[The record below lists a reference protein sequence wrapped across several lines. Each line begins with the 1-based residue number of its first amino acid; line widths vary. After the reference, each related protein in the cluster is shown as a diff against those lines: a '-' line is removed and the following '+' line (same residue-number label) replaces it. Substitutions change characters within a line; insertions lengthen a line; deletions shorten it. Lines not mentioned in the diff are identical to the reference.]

1 MFHGLNLCHAVR
13 IPHKRQVCVQH
24 FHIRTDGVLGLIHD
38 SFQDFLV
45 TALNLLSQT
54 RKAYAQERQKTSVRD
69 ILKKLPETTSLKI
82 SAKSKALER

>member
-24 FHIRTDGVLGLIHD
+24 FHIRVDGVLRLVHD

-54 RKAYAQERQKTSVRD
+54 RKVYAQERQKTSVRD
-69 ILKKLPETTSLKI
+69 MLKKLPETTSLKI
-82 SAKSKALER
+82 SAKSKAPER